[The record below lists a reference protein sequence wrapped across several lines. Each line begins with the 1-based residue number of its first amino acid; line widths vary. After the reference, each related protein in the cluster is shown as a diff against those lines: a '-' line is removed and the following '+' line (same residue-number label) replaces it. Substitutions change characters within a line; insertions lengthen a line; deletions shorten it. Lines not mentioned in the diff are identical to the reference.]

1 MNPIRKT
8 IAGAAM
14 AATALGGGAIG
25 ASLVTAANADTG
37 STSTT
42 APASESTAQQSQ
54 STAQHA
60 PPQFDPS
67 KGGHAA
73 NGITEELLTG
83 DAAEKV
89 KAAALAAVDGG
100 TIQRVETDA
109 EGATYE
115 AHMVDAD
122 GNPVTVKLDASF
134 KVTSTEDGP
143 DGHGPGGHR
152 GGPGADD
159 SQASSGSTTQQG

>member
-8 IAGAAM
+8 VAGAAM
-14 AATALGGGAIG
+14 VAAALGGGAIG
-25 ASLVTAANADTG
+25 ASLITAANADTA

-42 APASESTAQQSQ
+42 APSAQPSQ
-54 STAQHA
+54 TTPQQA
-60 PPQFDPS
+60 PPQFDPT
-67 KGGHAA
+67 KGGHVA

-83 DAAEKV
+83 DTAAKV
-89 KAAALAAVDGG
+89 KSAALAAVQGG

-115 AHMVDAD
+115 AHMLDAN

-134 KVTSTEDGP
+134 TVTSTEDGP
-143 DGHGPGGHR
+143 GGPGGHR
-152 GGPGADD
+152 GPPPQGQG
-159 SQASSGSTTQQG
+159 QGSTTQQG